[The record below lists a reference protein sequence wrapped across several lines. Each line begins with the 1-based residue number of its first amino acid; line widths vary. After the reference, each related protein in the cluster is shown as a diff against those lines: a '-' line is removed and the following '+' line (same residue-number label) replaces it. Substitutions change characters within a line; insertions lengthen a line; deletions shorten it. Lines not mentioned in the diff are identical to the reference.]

1 MVKDSDQLK
10 LLLLLLLELQ
20 DMLKKLEEEVEDM
33 VEEAACKELVLS
45 RECKEEVESATMQ
58 W

>member
-10 LLLLLLLELQ
+10 LLLLLLELQ
-20 DMLKKLEEEVEDM
+20 DMLKKLEEEVKDM

>member
-20 DMLKKLEEEVEDM
+20 DMLKKLEEEVKDM
-33 VEEAACKELVLS
+33 VEEAACKE
-45 RECKEEVESATMQ
+45 EVEAATMQ